1 MEPYPPPSGSG
12 RDDGAPPEPGVR
24 PEILASWQRSQSLG
38 IDRERAD
45 LPIESDLDP
54 DSRLIR
60 AATPVLDHLYERFSG
75 VPVTVALADSRA
87 NIVDRWG
94 DPAGLRLM
102 DAASLVP
109 GANVDERF
117 MGTSSVSMVLSTR
130 APFVVVG
137 HEHFLHEL
145 KELTCM
151 AAPVRDPVGGTVRGA
166 VNLSVPRE
174 LANPTMALVLQDA
187 TERIEERL
195 LELSTARERQLMHSF
210 RQARERGGHARL
222 KVGSGELSR
231 SGGPAPRLTPQERL
245 ILLERAVE
253 LISSTDET
261 FAEVPLAGSRTA
273 VLRRREL
280 HHGDAEGAAVE
291 VSFEDTRARGSA
303 GGGTRP
309 GTDAGAGPGT
319 GQPGRATATAPDGRH
334 VPLLGRP
341 AEAAGTK
348 VFGTTAG
355 PPAAEAQATHPP
367 AERPHA
373 AEPQTAHPHT
383 AEPHT
388 AHPPTTEPEGH
399 TAQGHTPQAHTA
411 EGQTPQAHTPEAHAP
426 AQPAAGESADA
437 EASLAAPADAWLLL
451 VGEPGVG
458 RLAAEARGRL
468 SLLNEAGARLGTTL
482 DMRRTAEELAEIAVP
497 RFADLVVVDLVEGVL
512 AGEEPPRGRLGP
524 DVALRRV
531 AARTDMGPRP
541 SPTALG
547 SPTPPTSPYAPGT
560 PASPHTAAS
569 PNARIASGTAVDGVD
584 EPVGYPAGTPQAR
597 CLETGVP
604 VTDSVVTAALAG
616 HPAEQVHPVDLL
628 GEGEHSFLCAPLSA
642 RGSVLGLAG
651 FYRRGRSRPFEQ
663 DDLTLAGELAARAAI
678 SVDNARRYR
687 REHQA
692 SLTLQ
697 RSLLPRALPRL
708 TAVDLASRYL
718 PADVRAGVGGD
729 WFDVI
734 PLSGMRV
741 ALVVGDVPGNG
752 LQAAATMGRLRTAVR
767 TLAGL
772 DLLPEEVLAHLDDL
786 VSRTPGDSAD
796 ELDPATG
803 ATCLYAIFD
812 PVSCR
817 CTAARAGHP
826 PPAVLTPDGTAR
838 LMDLPVG
845 PPLGLGGIQP
855 YESAGVD
862 LPDGSLLTMYTDGL
876 LKEGRG
882 YGDTDARTGR
892 LLASL
897 SQAGPELEDICD
909 RVAGTLPPGGPYD
922 DVALLLARVHALPE
936 DRVASWE
943 FPSEPSAVARAREVT
958 RAQLAAWGMS
968 ELDFNTGLVVSEL
981 VTNAVRYGGQ
991 GPVGLRLLRD
1001 DSLICEVSD
1010 RSNTSPRIRRAATT
1024 EEGGRG
1030 LFLVAQF
1037 TKSWGARFMPQG
1049 KTVWAEQIPQPEQ
1062 AAPEPDEQ
1070 TLLDMFDDLD

>member
-1 MEPYPPPSGSG
+1 MEPYPTPSGSG
-12 RDDGAPPEPGVR
+12 HGGRALPVTGVR

-38 IDRERAD
+38 IDREGAA

-54 DSRLIR
+54 DSRLVR
-60 AATPVLDHLYERFSG
+60 AATPVLDRLYERFAG
-75 VPVTVALADSRA
+75 IPVTVALADSRA

-94 DPAGLRLM
+94 DPAGLKLM
-102 DAASLVP
+102 DAASLVQ

-137 HEHFLHEL
+137 HEHFLHDL

-166 VNLSVPRE
+166 VNLSVPRS
-174 LANPTMALVLQDA
+174 LANPGMALVLQEA
-187 TERIEERL
+187 TERIEQRL
-195 LELSTARERQLMHSF
+195 LELSTARELQLMDSF
-210 RQARERGGHARL
+210 RRARERGGHAEL
-222 KVGSGELSR
+222 ELGSGELSR
-231 SGGPAPRLTPQERL
+231 RGGPAPHLTSQERL

-253 LISSTDET
+253 LISSTGET

-291 VSFEDTRARGSA
+291 VSFEDARGA
-303 GGGTRP
+303 GLP
-309 GTDAGAGPGT
+309 GRDTASPAREARR
-319 GQPGRATATAPDGRH
+319 PGRATATAPDGRH
-334 VPLLGRP
+334 VPLLERP
-341 AEAAGTK
+341 GEAAGARA
-348 VFGTTAG
+348 FGATA
-355 PPAAEAQATHPP
+355 E
-367 AERPHA
+367 PHA
-373 AEPQTAHPHT
+373 AERHS
-383 AEPHT
+383 AEPSAT
-388 AHPPTTEPEGH
+388 EPSATEPSAAEPPTSEPSTSGP
-399 TAQGHTPQAHTA
+399 T
-411 EGQTPQAHTPEAHAP
+411 
-426 AQPAAGESADA
+426 
-437 EASLAAPADAWLLL
+437 DAWLLL
-451 VGEPGVG
+451 VGEPAVG

-468 SLLNEAGARLGTTL
+468 SLLNEAGVRLGTTL
-482 DMRRTAEELAEIAVP
+482 DMRRTAEELAAIAVP

-512 AGEEPPRGRLGP
+512 AGEEPPPGGLGP

-531 AARTDMGPRP
+531 AARTDEASHDTTSGGPRDAM
-541 SPTALG
+541 TGGLH
-547 SPTPPTSPYAPGT
+547 GT
-560 PASPHTAAS
+560 IG
-569 PNARIASGTAVDGVD
+569 NAHGTTTGGPRDATTGGLHGTTISGLHGTTNGGVD
-584 EPVGYPAGTPQAR
+584 EPARYPAGTPQAR
-597 CLETGVP
+597 CLETGQP

-616 HPAEQVHPVDLL
+616 HPADRVHPVDLL
-628 GEGEHSFLCAPLSA
+628 GEGEHSYLGAPLSA

-651 FYRRGRSRPFEQ
+651 FYRRGRTRPFEQ

-678 SVDNARRYR
+678 SLDNARRYH

-692 SLTLQ
+692 ALTLQ

-718 PADVRAGVGGD
+718 PADARAGMGGD
-729 WFDVI
+729 WFDAI

-786 VSRTPGDSAD
+786 VSRAPEDSAD
-796 ELDPATG
+796 DQDPATG
-803 ATCLYAIFD
+803 ATCLYAIYD

-826 PPAVLTPDGTAR
+826 PPAVLTPDGEAE
-838 LMDLPVG
+838 LIDLPAG
-845 PPLGLGGIQP
+845 PPLGLGGLQP
-855 YESAGVD
+855 YESATVE
-862 LPDGSLLTMYTDGL
+862 LPSGSLLTMYTDGL
-876 LKEGRG
+876 LKESRG
-882 YGDTDARTGR
+882 YGDTEARTER

-897 SQAGPELEDICD
+897 NRAGPALEDVCD
-909 RVAGTLPPGGPYD
+909 GIAGTLPPDGPYD

-943 FPSEPSAVARAREVT
+943 FPSEPSAVARARELT

-968 ELDFNTGLVVSEL
+968 ELEFNTGLVVSEL

-1001 DSLICEVSD
+1001 ESLICEVSD

-1037 TKSWGARFMPQG
+1037 TKSWGARYMPQG
-1049 KTVWAEQIPQPEQ
+1049 KTVWAEQIPQPDQ
-1062 AAPEPDEQ
+1062 PAAEPDEEA
-1070 TLLDMFDDLD
+1070 LLSMFDDPG

>member
-1 MEPYPPPSGSG
+1 MGSYPTPSGSDHG
-12 RDDGAPPEPGVR
+12 ERALPVTAVR
-24 PEILASWQRSQSLG
+24 PEILASWRRSQSLG
-38 IDRERAD
+38 IDRERAA
-45 LPIESDLDP
+45 LPIDRDLDP

-60 AATPVLDHLYERFSG
+60 AAAPVLDRLCERFSG
-75 VPVTVALADSRA
+75 IPVTVALADSRA

-94 DPAGLRLM
+94 DPVGLELM

-137 HEHFLHEL
+137 HEHFLHDL

-151 AAPVRDPVGGTVRGA
+151 AAPVRDPVGGAVRGA

-174 LANPTMALVLQDA
+174 LAEPGMALVLQQA
-187 TERIEERL
+187 TERIGERL
-195 LELSTARERQLMHSF
+195 LELSTARELELMRSF
-210 RQARERGGHARL
+210 RRARERGGHAEL
-222 KVGSGELSR
+222 ELGSGELSR
-231 SGGPAPRLTPQERL
+231 LGGPAPRLAAQERL
-245 ILLERAVE
+245 TLLERAVE
-253 LISSTDET
+253 LISSADET

-291 VSFEDTRARGSA
+291 VSFEDTR
-303 GGGTRP
+303 
-309 GTDAGAGPGT
+309 GT
-319 GQPGRATATAPDGRH
+319 GAPGPATATAPDGRR
-334 VPLLGRP
+334 VPLLRRP
-341 AEAAGTK
+341 AG
-348 VFGTTAG
+348 TAG
-355 PPAAEAQATHPP
+355 ADTSGAPGG
-367 AERPHA
+367 PHA
-373 AEPQTAHPHT
+373 A
-383 AEPHT
+383 
-388 AHPPTTEPEGH
+388 G
-399 TAQGHTPQAHTA
+399 
-411 EGQTPQAHTPEAHAP
+411 
-426 AQPAAGESADA
+426 
-437 EASLAAPADAWLLL
+437 PADAWLLL

-468 SLLNEAGARLGTTL
+468 SLLNEAAVRLGTTL

-497 RFADLVVVDLVEGVL
+497 CFADLVVVDLVESVL
-512 AGEEPPRGRLGP
+512 AGEEPQPGRLRPG
-524 DVALRRV
+524 VALRRV
-531 AARTDMGPRP
+531 AAWPDQDFRD
-541 SPTALG
+541 
-547 SPTPPTSPYAPGT
+547 
-560 PASPHTAAS
+560 TAA
-569 PNARIASGTAVDGVD
+569 GGVD

-597 CLETGVP
+597 CLESGQP
-604 VTDSVVTAALAG
+604 GTDSVVTAALADR
-616 HPAEQVHPVDLL
+616 VHPVDLL
-628 GEGEHSFLCAPLSA
+628 GEGEHSYLGAPLSA
-642 RGSVLGLAG
+642 QGSVLGLAG
-651 FYRRGRSRPFEQ
+651 FYRRGRTRPYEE

-687 REHQA
+687 RERHA

-697 RSLLPRALPRL
+697 RSLLPHVLPRL
-708 TAVDLASRYL
+708 STVELASRYL
-718 PADVRAGVGGD
+718 PADARAGVGGD
-729 WFDVI
+729 WFDAI

-786 VSRTPGDSAD
+786 VSRAPDESGD
-796 ELDPATG
+796 EQDPATG
-803 ATCLYAIFD
+803 ATCLYAIYD
-812 PVSCR
+812 PVSCS

-826 PPAVLTPDGTAR
+826 PPVLLTPGGTAK
-838 LMDLPVG
+838 LLDLPAG

-855 YESAGVD
+855 YESATVG
-862 LPDGSLLTMYTDGL
+862 LPAGSLLTMYTDGL
-876 LKEGRG
+876 LKESRG
-882 YGDTDARTGR
+882 YGDTDARTGQ
-892 LLASL
+892 LLAL
-897 SQAGPELEDICD
+897 LNLAGPALEDICD
-909 RVAGTLPPGGPYD
+909 RVAGTFPPGGPHD
-922 DVALLLARVHALPE
+922 DVALLLARVHALPG

-943 FPSEPSAVARAREVT
+943 LPSEPSAVARARALT

-981 VTNAVRYGGQ
+981 VTNAVRYGGP

-1001 DSLICEVSD
+1001 GSLICEVSD

-1037 TKSWGARFMPQG
+1037 TKSWGARYMPQG

-1062 AAPEPDEQ
+1062 PPPETDEQ
-1070 TLLDMFDDLD
+1070 ALLAMFDDLG

>member
-1 MEPYPPPSGSG
+1 MDPYATPPGSG
-12 RDDGAPPEPGVR
+12 HGDRTQPVAGVR

-38 IDRERAD
+38 IDREDAA
-45 LPIESDLDP
+45 LPVERDLDP

-60 AATPVLDHLYERFSG
+60 AAAPVLDRLCERFSG

-87 NIVDRWG
+87 NIVDRRG
-94 DPAGLRLM
+94 DPVGLELM

-130 APFVVVG
+130 APFMVVG
-137 HEHFLHEL
+137 HEHFLHRL

-166 VNLSVPRE
+166 VNLSVPRA
-174 LANPTMALVLQDA
+174 LADPGMALILQDA
-187 TERIEERL
+187 TDRIGERL
-195 LELSTARERQLMHSF
+195 LELSTSRELELMHSF
-210 RQARERGGHARL
+210 HRARERGGHAEL
-222 KVGSGELSR
+222 DLGSGELSR
-231 SGGPAPRLTPQERL
+231 GGGLPRLASQERM

-253 LISSTDET
+253 LISSDGEV
-261 FAEVPLAGSRTA
+261 FVEVPLAGSRVA

-291 VSFEDTRARGSA
+291 VSFKDTR
-303 GGGTRP
+303 
-309 GTDAGAGPGT
+309 GT
-319 GQPGRATATAPDGRH
+319 GAPGPAIAAAPDGRH
-334 VPLLGRP
+334 VPLLGRLP
-341 AEAAGTK
+341 VAAGADAP
-348 VFGTTAG
+348 GA
-355 PPAAEAQATHPP
+355 
-367 AERPHA
+367 A
-373 AEPQTAHPHT
+373 AEP
-383 AEPHT
+383 
-388 AHPPTTEPEGH
+388 
-399 TAQGHTPQAHTA
+399 
-411 EGQTPQAHTPEAHAP
+411 HAT
-426 AQPAAGESADA
+426 G
-437 EASLAAPADAWLLL
+437 PADAWLLL

-482 DMRRTAEELAEIAVP
+482 DMWRTAEELAEIAVP
-497 RFADLVVVDLVEGVL
+497 RFADLVVVDLLECVL
-512 AGEEPPRGRLGP
+512 AGEEPPPGRPRP
-524 DVALRRV
+524 DAVLRRV
-531 AARTDMGPRP
+531 AVWAGE
-541 SPTALG
+541 G
-547 SPTPPTSPYAPGT
+547 SHGV
-560 PASPHTAAS
+560 PA
-569 PNARIASGTAVDGVD
+569 GGVD
-584 EPVGYPAGTPQAR
+584 EPAGYPAGTPQAR
-597 CLETGVP
+597 CLETGQP
-604 VTDSVVTAALAG
+604 VTDSVLTAALSGSPAG
-616 HPAEQVHPVDLL
+616 RAHPVDLL
-628 GEGEHSFLCAPLSA
+628 GGGVHSYLGAPLSA

-651 FYRRGRSRPFEQ
+651 FYRRGRAKPYEQ

-687 REHQA
+687 RERQA

-697 RSLLPRALPRL
+697 RSLLPHALPRL
-708 TAVDLASRYL
+708 SAAELASRYL
-718 PADVRAGVGGD
+718 PADTRAGVGGD
-729 WFDVI
+729 WFDAI

-786 VSRTPGDSAD
+786 VSRAPDESAD
-796 ELDPATG
+796 EQDPATG
-803 ATCLYAIFD
+803 ATCLYAVYD

-826 PPAVLTPDGTAR
+826 PPAVLTPGGQAR
-838 LMDLPVG
+838 LVDLPSG

-855 YESAGVD
+855 YESATVD
-862 LPDGSLLTMYTDGL
+862 LPAGSLLAMYTDGL

-882 YGDTDARTGR
+882 YGDTDARTGQ

-897 SQAGPELEDICD
+897 SRGGPALEDVCD
-909 RVAGTLPPGGPYD
+909 RVASALLPGSPHD
-922 DVALLLARVHALPE
+922 DVALLLARVHALSE
-936 DRVASWE
+936 DRVATWE
-943 FPSEPSAVARAREVT
+943 FPSDPSVVARARAVA
-958 RAQLAAWGMS
+958 RDQLAAWGMS

-981 VTNAVRYGGQ
+981 VTNAVRYGGR

-1010 RSNTSPRIRRAATT
+1010 RSNTSPRIRRAAMT

-1037 TKSWGARFMPQG
+1037 TSSWGARYMPQG
-1049 KTVWAEQIPQPEQ
+1049 KTVWAEQMPQPEHS
-1062 AAPEPDEQ
+1062 APETDEQ
-1070 TLLDMFDDLD
+1070 ALLAMFDDLG

>member
-1 MEPYPPPSGSG
+1 MDSYPFPPGGGPGG
-12 RDDGAPPEPGVR
+12 RTPPAAGVR
-24 PEILASWQRSQSLG
+24 PEILASWRRSQSLG
-38 IDRERAD
+38 IAREGAA

-60 AATPVLDHLYERFSG
+60 AAAPVLDRLCERFSG

-94 DPAGLRLM
+94 APAGLELM

-137 HEHFLHEL
+137 HEHFLHDL
-145 KELTCM
+145 QELTCM

-166 VNLSVPRE
+166 VNLSVPQE
-174 LANPTMALVLQDA
+174 LADPGMALVLQDA
-187 TERIEERL
+187 TERIGERL
-195 LELSTARERQLMHSF
+195 LELSTAREVELMRSF
-210 RQARERGGHARL
+210 RRARELGGHAEL
-222 KVGSGELSR
+222 DLGSGELSR
-231 SGGPAPRLTPQERL
+231 RGGPTPRLASQERL
-245 ILLERAVE
+245 MLLEHAVE
-253 LISSTDET
+253 LISSTGEAFT
-261 FAEVPLAGSRTA
+261 EVPLAGGRVA

-291 VSFEDTRARGSA
+291 VSFEDARGT
-303 GGGTRP
+303 GTP
-309 GTDAGAGPGT
+309 GPV
-319 GQPGRATATAPDGRH
+319 TATAPNGRR
-334 VPLLGRP
+334 VPLLDRS
-341 AEAAGTK
+341 AAATG
-348 VFGTTAG
+348 AG
-355 PPAAEAQATHPP
+355 APGAAAE
-367 AERPHA
+367 PHA
-373 AEPQTAHPHT
+373 A
-383 AEPHT
+383 
-388 AHPPTTEPEGH
+388 G
-399 TAQGHTPQAHTA
+399 
-411 EGQTPQAHTPEAHAP
+411 
-426 AQPAAGESADA
+426 
-437 EASLAAPADAWLLL
+437 PADAWLLL

-512 AGEEPPRGRLGP
+512 AGEEPPSGRPRPGA
-524 DVALRRV
+524 ALRRM
-531 AARTDMGPRP
+531 AAWAGEDSRDTPIGGVGE
-541 SPTALG
+541 PT
-547 SPTPPTSPYAPGT
+547 
-560 PASPHTAAS
+560 
-569 PNARIASGTAVDGVD
+569 
-584 EPVGYPAGTPQAR
+584 GYPAGTPQAR
-597 CLETGVP
+597 CLETGQP
-604 VTDSVVTAALAG
+604 VTDSVLTAALAG
-616 HPAEQVHPVDLL
+616 PRTDRVHPVDLL
-628 GEGEHSFLCAPLSA
+628 GEGVHSYLGAPLSA
-642 RGSVLGLAG
+642 RGSVLGLVG
-651 FYRRGRSRPFEQ
+651 FYRRGRARPYEQ

-678 SVDNARRYR
+678 SLDNARRYR
-687 REHQA
+687 QEHHA

-697 RSLLPRALPRL
+697 RSLLPHALPRL
-708 TAVDLASRYL
+708 SAADLASRYL
-718 PADVRAGVGGD
+718 PADARVGVGGD
-729 WFDVI
+729 WFDAI

-752 LQAAATMGRLRTAVR
+752 MQAAATMGRLRTAVR

-786 VSRTPGDSAD
+786 VSRTPEESAD
-796 ELDPATG
+796 EQDPATG
-803 ATCLYAIFD
+803 ATCLYAVYD

-826 PPAVLTPDGTAR
+826 PPALLTPDGEAR
-838 LMDLPVG
+838 LIDLPAG
-845 PPLGLGGIQP
+845 PPLGLGGVQP

-862 LPDGSLLTMYTDGL
+862 LPEGSLLAMYTDGL
-876 LKEGRG
+876 LKESRG

-897 SQAGPELEDICD
+897 KHAGPELEDICD
-909 RVAGTLPPGGPYD
+909 RVAATLLPGGPYD

-943 FPSEPSAVARAREVT
+943 FPSDSSVVARARALT
-958 RAQLAAWGMS
+958 RAQLAAWDMA

-991 GPVGLRLLRD
+991 GPVCLRLLRD
-1001 DSLICEVSD
+1001 DTLICEVSD

-1030 LFLVAQF
+1030 LFLVAQY
-1037 TKSWGARFMPQG
+1037 TKSWGARYMPQG
-1049 KTVWAEQIPQPEQ
+1049 KTVWAEQAPQPEQ
-1062 AAPEPDEQ
+1062 PAPETDEQ
-1070 TLLDMFDDLD
+1070 ALLDMFDDPG

>member
-1 MEPYPPPSGSG
+1 M
-12 RDDGAPPEPGVR
+12 R

-38 IDRERAD
+38 IDRERAA

-60 AATPVLDHLYERFSG
+60 AATPVLDHLYERFAG

-137 HEHFLHEL
+137 HEHFLHDL

-174 LANPTMALVLQDA
+174 LANPGMALVLQDA

-195 LELSTARERQLMHSF
+195 LELSTAREVQLMRSF
-210 RQARERGGHARL
+210 QRARERGGHAEL
-222 KVGSGELSR
+222 ELGSGELSR
-231 SGGPAPRLTPQERL
+231 LGGPAPRLTSQERL

-253 LISSTDET
+253 LISSTGET

-273 VLRRREL
+273 LLRRREL

-291 VSFEDTRARGSA
+291 VSFEEARG
-303 GGGTRP
+303 
-309 GTDAGAGPGT
+309 T
-319 GQPGRATATAPDGRH
+319 GLTGRTTATGPDGRR
-334 VPLLGRP
+334 VPLLDRP
-341 AEAAGTK
+341 AEAA
-348 VFGTTAG
+348 
-355 PPAAEAQATHPP
+355 EANDRGAT
-367 AERPHA
+367 
-373 AEPQTAHPHT
+373 AEPQ
-383 AEPHT
+383 
-388 AHPPTTEPEGH
+388 
-399 TAQGHTPQAHTA
+399 
-411 EGQTPQAHTPEAHAP
+411 
-426 AQPAAGESADA
+426 AAG
-437 EASLAAPADAWLLL
+437 PADAWLLL

-468 SLLNEAGARLGTTL
+468 SLLNEAGVRLGTTL

-497 RFADLVVVDLVEGVL
+497 RFADLVVVDLMDCVL
-512 AGEEPPRGRLGP
+512 AGEEPPAGRLGP

-531 AARTDMGPRP
+531 AARTGEESRDFV
-541 SPTALG
+541 
-547 SPTPPTSPYAPGT
+547 
-560 PASPHTAAS
+560 
-569 PNARIASGTAVDGVD
+569 IAGAD

-597 CLETGVP
+597 CLETGKP
-604 VTDSVVTAALAG
+604 VTDSVMTAALAG
-616 HPAEQVHPVDLL
+616 HPADRVHPVDLL
-628 GEGEHSFLCAPLSA
+628 GEGVHSYLGAPLSA

-651 FYRRGRSRPFEQ
+651 FYRRGRTRPYEQ

-708 TAVDLASRYL
+708 SAVDLASRYL
-718 PADVRAGVGGD
+718 PADARAGVGGD
-729 WFDVI
+729 WFDAI

-786 VSRTPGDSAD
+786 VSRAPDDSAD
-796 ELDPATG
+796 DQDPATG
-803 ATCLYAIFD
+803 TTCLYVIYD

-826 PPAVLTPDGTAR
+826 PPAVLKPGGRAE
-838 LMDLPVG
+838 LIGLPAG

-855 YESAGVD
+855 YESATVD
-862 LPDGSLLTMYTDGL
+862 LPADSLLTMYTDGL
-876 LKEGRG
+876 LKESRG
-882 YGDTDARTGR
+882 YGDTEAHTGR
-892 LLASL
+892 LLDSL
-897 SQAGPELEDICD
+897 NQAGPALEDICD
-909 RVAGTLPPGGPYD
+909 RVADTLPPGGPHD

-943 FPSEPSAVARAREVT
+943 FPSEPSAVARARELT

-1062 AAPEPDEQ
+1062 PASEPDEQ
-1070 TLLDMFDDLD
+1070 ALLAMFDDAG

>member
-1 MEPYPPPSGSG
+1 MESYPTPSNSDHGDRRPPVT
-12 RDDGAPPEPGVR
+12 GVR

-38 IDRERAD
+38 IDQERAA

-60 AATPVLDHLYERFSG
+60 AAEPVLTRLYERFSG

-87 NIVDRWG
+87 HIVDRWG
-94 DPAGLRLM
+94 DPAGLELM

-137 HEHFLHEL
+137 HEHFLHDL

-174 LANPTMALVLQDA
+174 LAEPGMALVLQDA
-187 TERIEERL
+187 TERISERL
-195 LELSTARERQLMHSF
+195 LELSTAREVELTHSF
-210 RQARERGGHARL
+210 RRAMERGGHAEL
-222 KVGSGELSR
+222 DLASGELTR
-231 SGGPAPRLTPQERL
+231 RGGPPPRLAPQERML
-245 ILLERAVE
+245 LLERAVE
-253 LISSTDET
+253 LISSTGEA
-261 FAEVPLAGSRTA
+261 FAQVPLAGRRVA

-291 VSFEDTRARGSA
+291 VSFADD
-303 GGGTRP
+303 GGTGAP
-309 GTDAGAGPGT
+309 GPAPATASGGPVPLPDGPAGAAGAIVPG
-319 GQPGRATATAPDGRH
+319 A
-334 VPLLGRP
+334 
-341 AEAAGTK
+341 
-348 VFGTTAG
+348 
-355 PPAAEAQATHPP
+355 
-367 AERPHA
+367 A
-373 AEPQTAHPHT
+373 AEP
-383 AEPHT
+383 
-388 AHPPTTEPEGH
+388 
-399 TAQGHTPQAHTA
+399 
-411 EGQTPQAHTPEAHAP
+411 HATG
-426 AQPAAGESADA
+426 AT
-437 EASLAAPADAWLLL
+437 DAWLLL

-468 SLLNEAGARLGTTL
+468 ALLNEAGVRLGTTL
-482 DMRRTAEELAEIAVP
+482 DLWRTAEQLAEIAVP
-497 RFADLVVVDLVEGVL
+497 RFADLVVVDVVEGVL
-512 AGEEPPRGRLGP
+512 AGEEPPPGP
-524 DVALRRV
+524 LRPGVPLRRV
-531 AARTDMGPRP
+531 AAWAGEDSRDLP
-541 SPTALG
+541 
-547 SPTPPTSPYAPGT
+547 
-560 PASPHTAAS
+560 
-569 PNARIASGTAVDGVD
+569 DGGVN

-597 CLETGVP
+597 CLRTGQP

-616 HPAEQVHPVDLL
+616 HPAGRLHPVGFL
-628 GEGEHSFLCAPLSA
+628 GEGVHSYLGAPLSA

-651 FYRRGRSRPFEQ
+651 FYRRGRTRPYEQ

-678 SVDNARRYR
+678 SMDNARRYR
-687 REHQA
+687 REHHA

-697 RSLLPRALPRL
+697 RSLLPHALPRL
-708 TAVDLASRYL
+708 STVDLASRYL
-718 PADVRAGVGGD
+718 PADARSGVGGD
-729 WFDVI
+729 WFDAI

-786 VSRTPGDSAD
+786 VSRTPD
-796 ELDPATG
+796 EGAGEQDPATG
-803 ATCLYAIFD
+803 TTCLYAIYD

-817 CTAARAGHP
+817 CTAATAGHP
-826 PPAVLTPDGTAR
+826 PPALLTPDGEAR
-838 LMDLPVG
+838 LIGLPTG

-855 YESAGVD
+855 YESATVG
-862 LPDGSLLTMYTDGL
+862 LPAGSLLTMYTDGL
-876 LKEGRG
+876 LKESRG
-882 YGDTDARTGR
+882 YEDTEARTAQ

-897 SQAGPELEDICD
+897 NLADGELEDTCD
-909 RVAGTLPPGGPYD
+909 RVTGALLPSGPYD

-936 DRVASWE
+936 DRMASWE
-943 FPSEPSAVARAREVT
+943 LPSDPAAVARARALT

-1010 RSNTSPRIRRAATT
+1010 SSNTSPRIRRAATT

-1030 LFLVAQF
+1030 LFLVAQY
-1037 TKSWGARFMPQG
+1037 TKSWGARYMPQG
-1049 KTVWAEQIPQPEQ
+1049 KTVWAEQVPQPEQ
-1062 AAPEPDEQ
+1062 PAPETDEQ
-1070 TLLDMFDDLD
+1070 ALLAMFDDPG

>member
-1 MEPYPPPSGSG
+1 MESYPTPSGSDQDG
-12 RDDGAPPEPGVR
+12 RAPLDAGVR

-38 IDRERAD
+38 IDRERAV
-45 LPIESDLDP
+45 LPIERDLDP

-60 AATPVLDHLYERFSG
+60 AATPVLNRLYERFSG
-75 VPVTVALADSRA
+75 IPVTVALADSRA
-87 NIVDRWG
+87 HIVDRWG
-94 DPAGLRLM
+94 DPAGLELM

-137 HEHFLHEL
+137 HEHFLHDL

-174 LANPTMALVLQDA
+174 LADPGMALVLQDA
-187 TERIEERL
+187 TERIGERL
-195 LELSTARERQLMHSF
+195 LELSTARELELTHSF
-210 RQARERGGHARL
+210 RRAMERGGHAEL
-222 KVGSGELSR
+222 DLESGELSR
-231 SGGPAPRLTPQERL
+231 RGGPPPRLASQERL

-253 LISSTDET
+253 LISSNGEA
-261 FAEVPLAGSRTA
+261 FAEVPLAGSRVA

-291 VSFEDTRARGSA
+291 VSFEDT
-303 GGGTRP
+303 GGTGTARP
-309 GTDAGAGPGT
+309 AG
-319 GQPGRATATAPDGRH
+319 ATATDGR
-334 VPLLGRP
+334 VPLPDRP
-341 AEAAGTK
+341 AE
-348 VFGTTAG
+348 V
-355 PPAAEAQATHPP
+355 
-367 AERPHA
+367 
-373 AEPQTAHPHT
+373 
-383 AEPHT
+383 AEPH
-388 AHPPTTEPEGH
+388 AGGTT
-399 TAQGHTPQAHTA
+399 
-411 EGQTPQAHTPEAHAP
+411 
-426 AQPAAGESADA
+426 
-437 EASLAAPADAWLLL
+437 DAWLLL

-468 SLLNEAGARLGTTL
+468 SLLNEAGVRLGTTL
-482 DMRRTAEELAEIAVP
+482 DLWRTAEQLAEITVP
-497 RFADLVVVDLVEGVL
+497 RFADLVVVDLVESVL
-512 AGEEPPRGRLGP
+512 AGEEPPPGP
-524 DVALRRV
+524 LRPGAPLRRV
-531 AARTDMGPRP
+531 AAWAGEGSRDLPIGGVNE
-541 SPTALG
+541 PT
-547 SPTPPTSPYAPGT
+547 
-560 PASPHTAAS
+560 
-569 PNARIASGTAVDGVD
+569 
-584 EPVGYPAGTPQAR
+584 GYPAGTPQAR
-597 CLETGVP
+597 CLETGRP

-616 HPAEQVHPVDLL
+616 HPTGQAHPVQFL
-628 GEGEHSFLCAPLSA
+628 GEGVHSYLGAPLSA

-651 FYRRGRSRPFEQ
+651 FYRRGRTRPYEQ

-678 SVDNARRYR
+678 SMDNARRYG
-687 REHQA
+687 REHHA

-697 RSLLPRALPRL
+697 RSLLPHALPRL
-708 TAVDLASRYL
+708 STVGLASRYL
-718 PADVRAGVGGD
+718 PADARSGVGGD
-729 WFDVI
+729 WFDAI

-786 VSRTPGDSAD
+786 VSRTPEGDAGD
-796 ELDPATG
+796 QDPATG
-803 ATCLYAIFD
+803 TTCLYAIYD

-817 CTAARAGHP
+817 CTAATAGHP
-826 PPAVLTPDGTAR
+826 PPALLTPDGRAQ
-838 LMDLPVG
+838 LIDLPTG

-855 YESAGVD
+855 YESATVE
-862 LPDGSLLTMYTDGL
+862 LPGGSLLTMYTDGL
-876 LKEGRG
+876 LKESRG
-882 YGDTDARTGR
+882 YEDTGARTEQ

-897 SQAGPELEDICD
+897 RLAGPELEDTCD
-909 RVAGTLPPGGPYD
+909 LVTDALLPSGPSD

-936 DRVASWE
+936 DRMASWE
-943 FPSEPSAVARAREVT
+943 FPSDPAAVARARALT

-981 VTNAVRYGGQ
+981 VTNAVRYGGP

-1010 RSNTSPRIRRAATT
+1010 GSNTSPRIRRAATT

-1030 LFLVAQF
+1030 LFLVAQY
-1037 TKSWGARFMPQG
+1037 TKSWGARYMPQG

-1062 AAPEPDEQ
+1062 PVPETDEEA
-1070 TLLDMFDDLD
+1070 LLAMFDDPG

>member
-1 MEPYPPPSGSG
+1 MPSGSPHG
-12 RDDGAPPEPGVR
+12 DRTPDAPGVR

-38 IDRERAD
+38 IDRERVA
-45 LPIESDLDP
+45 LPIERDLDP
-54 DSRLIR
+54 DSRLSR
-60 AATPVLDHLYERFSG
+60 AAAPVLARLYERFSG
-75 VPVTVALADSRA
+75 VPVTLTLADSRA

-94 DPAGLRLM
+94 DPAGLKLM

-137 HEHFLHEL
+137 HEHFLHDL

-166 VNLSVPRE
+166 VNLSVPRA
-174 LANPTMALVLQDA
+174 LADPGMVLVLQDA
-187 TERIEERL
+187 TERIAERL
-195 LELSTARERQLMHSF
+195 LELSTAREVELTRSF
-210 RQARERGGHARL
+210 RRAMERGGHAEL
-222 KVGSGELSR
+222 DLGSGELSR
-231 SGGPAPRLTPQERL
+231 PGGPPPRLASQERL
-245 ILLERAVE
+245 LLLERAVE
-253 LISSTDET
+253 LISSPGEAL
-261 FAEVPLAGSRTA
+261 AEVPLAGNRVA

-291 VSFEDTRARGSA
+291 VSFQDVN
-303 GGGTRP
+303 
-309 GTDAGAGPGT
+309 GAGTAGP
-319 GQPGRATATAPDGRH
+319 ATATARDGRR
-334 VPLLGRP
+334 VPLLNRP
-341 AEAAGTK
+341 AGT
-348 VFGTTAG
+348 
-355 PPAAEAQATHPP
+355 AEAEVRGHGV
-367 AERPHA
+367 
-373 AEPQTAHPHT
+373 T
-383 AEPHT
+383 AEPH
-388 AHPPTTEPEGH
+388 A
-399 TAQGHTPQAHTA
+399 AQST
-411 EGQTPQAHTPEAHAP
+411 
-426 AQPAAGESADA
+426 
-437 EASLAAPADAWLLL
+437 DAWLLL

-468 SLLNEAGARLGTTL
+468 SLLNEAGVRFGTDL
-482 DMRRTAEELAEIAVP
+482 DLWRTAEQLTEIAVP
-497 RFADLVVVDLVEGVL
+497 RFADLVVVDLAESVL
-512 AGEEPPRGRLGP
+512 AGDEPRPGP
-524 DVALRRV
+524 LRPDTPLRRV
-531 AARTDMGPRP
+531 AAWAGEDARG
-541 SPTALG
+541 
-547 SPTPPTSPYAPGT
+547 TSIG
-560 PASPHTAAS
+560 
-569 PNARIASGTAVDGVD
+569 GVN

-597 CLETGVP
+597 CLEARQP

-616 HPAEQVHPVDLL
+616 HPAGRTHPVDVL
-628 GEGEHSFLCAPLSA
+628 GEGAHSYLCAPLSA

-651 FYRRGRSRPFEQ
+651 FYRRGRARPYEQ

-678 SVDNARRYR
+678 SMDNARRYR
-687 REHQA
+687 REHDA

-697 RSLLPRALPRL
+697 RSLLPRTLPRL
-708 TAVDLASRYL
+708 STVDLASRYL
-718 PADVRAGVGGD
+718 PADARSGVGGD

-786 VSRTPGDSAD
+786 VSRTPD
-796 ELDPATG
+796 EQDPATG
-803 ATCLYAIFD
+803 TTCLYAIYD
-812 PVSCR
+812 PVSGR

-826 PPAVLTPDGTAR
+826 APALLTPDGKAE
-838 LMDLPVG
+838 LIGLPTG

-855 YESAGVD
+855 YESATVE
-862 LPDGSLLTMYTDGL
+862 LPAGSLLTMYTDGL

-882 YGDTDARTGR
+882 YQDTDARTGQ

-897 SQAGPELEDICD
+897 DDAGPELEDICD
-909 RVAGTLPPGGPYD
+909 RVADALLPGGPHD

-936 DRVASWE
+936 EQVASWE
-943 FPSEPSAVARAREVT
+943 FPSEPSAVARARALT
-958 RAQLAAWGMS
+958 RAQLDAWGMS

-991 GPVGLRLLRD
+991 GPVSLRLLRG

-1037 TKSWGARFMPQG
+1037 TKSWGARYMPQG
-1049 KTVWAEQIPQPEQ
+1049 KTVWAEQIPQREQSAPEADEQ
-1062 AAPEPDEQ
+1062 A
-1070 TLLDMFDDLD
+1070 LLAMFDDLE

>member
-1 MEPYPPPSGSG
+1 MGSYPTSSGNDHG
-12 RDDGAPPEPGVR
+12 ERALPVTAVR
-24 PEILASWQRSQSLG
+24 PEILASWRRSQSLG
-38 IDRERAD
+38 IDRERAA
-45 LPIESDLDP
+45 LPIDRDLDP

-60 AATPVLDHLYERFSG
+60 AAAPVLDRLCERFSG
-75 VPVTVALADSRA
+75 IPVTVALADSRA

-94 DPAGLRLM
+94 DPVGLELM

-137 HEHFLHEL
+137 HEHFLHDL

-151 AAPVRDPVGGTVRGA
+151 AAPVRDPVGGAVRGA

-174 LANPTMALVLQDA
+174 LAEPGMALVLQQA

-195 LELSTARERQLMHSF
+195 LELSTARELELMRSF
-210 RQARERGGHARL
+210 RRARERGGHAEL
-222 KVGSGELSR
+222 ELGSGKLSR
-231 SGGPAPRLTPQERL
+231 LGGPAPRLAAQERL

-253 LISSTDET
+253 LISSADET

-291 VSFEDTRARGSA
+291 VSFEDTR
-303 GGGTRP
+303 
-309 GTDAGAGPGT
+309 GT
-319 GQPGRATATAPDGRH
+319 GAPGPATATAPDGRR
-334 VPLLGRP
+334 VPLLHRP
-341 AEAAGTK
+341 AGTAGADAPGAPGGAHAAG
-348 VFGTTAG
+348 
-355 PPAAEAQATHPP
+355 
-367 AERPHA
+367 
-373 AEPQTAHPHT
+373 
-383 AEPHT
+383 
-388 AHPPTTEPEGH
+388 
-399 TAQGHTPQAHTA
+399 
-411 EGQTPQAHTPEAHAP
+411 
-426 AQPAAGESADA
+426 
-437 EASLAAPADAWLLL
+437 PADAWLLL

-468 SLLNEAGARLGTTL
+468 SLLNEAGVRLGTTL

-497 RFADLVVVDLVEGVL
+497 CFADLVVVDLVESVL
-512 AGEEPPRGRLGP
+512 AGEEPRPGRLRPGA
-524 DVALRRV
+524 ALRRV
-531 AARTDMGPRP
+531 AAW
-541 SPTALG
+541 
-547 SPTPPTSPYAPGT
+547 PGRDFRD
-560 PASPHTAAS
+560 TAA
-569 PNARIASGTAVDGVD
+569 GGVD

-597 CLETGVP
+597 CLETGQP
-604 VTDSVVTAALAG
+604 GTDSVVTAALADR
-616 HPAEQVHPVDLL
+616 VHPVDLL
-628 GEGEHSFLCAPLSA
+628 GEGEHSYLGAPLSA
-642 RGSVLGLAG
+642 QGSVLGLAG
-651 FYRRGRSRPFEQ
+651 FYRRGRTRPYEE

-687 REHQA
+687 RERHA

-697 RSLLPRALPRL
+697 RSLLPHVLPRL
-708 TAVDLASRYL
+708 STVELASRYL
-718 PADVRAGVGGD
+718 PADARAGVGGD
-729 WFDVI
+729 WFDAI

-786 VSRTPGDSAD
+786 VSRTPD
-796 ELDPATG
+796 EPAGEQDPATG
-803 ATCLYAIFD
+803 ATCLYAIYD
-812 PVSCR
+812 PVSCS

-826 PPAVLTPDGTAR
+826 PPALLTPDGTAE
-838 LMDLPVG
+838 LLDLPAG

-855 YESAGVD
+855 YESATVG
-862 LPDGSLLTMYTDGL
+862 LPAGSLLTMYTDGL
-876 LKEGRG
+876 LKESRG
-882 YGDTDARTGR
+882 YGDTDARTGQ
-892 LLASL
+892 LLAL
-897 SQAGPELEDICD
+897 LNLAGPALEDICD
-909 RVAGTLPPGGPYD
+909 RVADTFPPGGPYD

-936 DRVASWE
+936 QQVASWE
-943 FPSEPSAVARAREVT
+943 LPSEPSAVARARALT
-958 RAQLAAWGMS
+958 RAQLAAWGMP

-981 VTNAVRYGGQ
+981 VTNAVRYGGP

-1037 TKSWGARFMPQG
+1037 TKSWGARYMPQG

-1062 AAPEPDEQ
+1062 PAPETDEQ
-1070 TLLDMFDDLD
+1070 ALLAMFDDPG